1 MSYKTYL
8 AMLSV
13 SAFGAFWLTPFAAW
27 LARRYGAMDLPDKRK
42 VHSRPTP
49 RMGGVAVYLGF
60 LLPWAGL
67 YLLHNPITEEF
78 KNYEKLFFTLI
89 LGATAML
96 SLGVYDDIKGAD
108 ATKKFLAQSTIAIGL
123 WIGGYR
129 IETFQNPLGGLIH
142 LGWFGLP
149 VTLIWIVGVTNAI
162 NLLDGI
168 DGLVSG
174 VTVCMAIALAVINA
188 LTGNVVVALLTVSLA
203 GACLGFL
210 PHNHS
215 PAWIFLGD
223 SGSLTIGGVLAC
235 VGIISLFRDNGQA
248 ASPLV
253 SVPLIL
259 FGLPLFDTLRVMF
272 KRWRRG
278 ASVFHADTSH
288 VHPHLLSFGPKHRQ
302 ASWLLYGVALVT
314 GTSAVL
320 LTTVG
325 IGLQLQL
332 SVLFALLG
340 AGVAML
346 LKFWTRASSAKT
358 GKHVD

>member
-8 AMLSV
+8 VMLSV

-27 LARRYGAMDLPDKRK
+27 LARRCGAMDLPDKRK
-42 VHSRPTP
+42 VHSRPMP

-67 YLLHNPITEEF
+67 YLLHNPVAEEF
-78 KNYEKLFFTLI
+78 KNYETAFFTLV
-89 LGATAML
+89 LGATAMFA
-96 SLGVYDDIKGAD
+96 LGVYDDIKGAD
-108 ATKKFLAQSTIAIGL
+108 ATKKFLVQTVIAIGL
-123 WIGGYR
+123 WVGGYR
-129 IETFQNPLGGLIH
+129 IETFQNPLGDVIR
-142 LGWFGLP
+142 LGWFSLP
-149 VTLIWIVGVTNAI
+149 VTLLWIVGVTNAI

-188 LTGNVVVALLTVSLA
+188 ITGHVVVALLTVALA

-215 PAWIFLGD
+215 PARIFLGD
-223 SGSLTIGGVLAC
+223 SGSLTIGVVLSC
-235 VGIISLFRDNGQA
+235 VGIISLFEVHDHA
-248 ASPLV
+248 ANPLI

-278 ASVFHADTSH
+278 VSVFHADKSH
-288 VHPHLLSFGPKHRQ
+288 VHHRLLSLGFNHRQ
-302 ASWLLYGVALVT
+302 ASWLLYGVAFAT
-314 GTSAVL
+314 GTFAVL
-320 LTTVG
+320 LTSVG
-325 IGLQLQL
+325 IDRQLQL
-332 SVLFALLG
+332 SVLFALLA
-340 AGVAML
+340 AGVAAL
-346 LKFWTRASSAKT
+346 WKFRFRAAFAKT
-358 GKHVD
+358 EEPVD